1 MDLYDYIIGSIVD
14 SLDFG
19 FVSVQN
25 TFEKSLFIENPS
37 TKTVR
42 FKIKALEYFKV
53 HVKEGEIPKYS
64 KFELKIKLTPESAKV
79 ILSNLMIVF
88 DDNYYKIIKLSAVG
102 KYPNLRI
109 NKNFLDFGH
118 VLIGNSKE
126 IELIIQNTEKV
137 FFLIII

>member
-88 DDNYYKIIKLSAVG
+88 DDNY
-102 KYPNLRI
+102 
-109 NKNFLDFGH
+109 
-118 VLIGNSKE
+118 
-126 IELIIQNTEKV
+126 
-137 FFLIII
+137 

>member
-79 ILSNLMIVF
+79 ILSNVMIVF